1 MRSMWPKIG
10 FGAVGVFLLGMLL
23 IAGFRRSKDAV
34 TQAVSASLAPAIL
47 SAASHATS
55 SHGDLPFRL
64 EGDRRGTVTRM
75 QIERADHN
83 RLMSV
88 KLTVQLDDATDP
100 GDLEDCDLLPMND
113 ADLEFDHGFR
123 CGERGETGLAQI
135 GEVRFEPAGF
145 TRPVKVRR
153 AQLDKLSQ
161 GEPFKADLDLTHGV
175 HLDARGRDKGSVRVQ
190 ADSTGAVM
198 RVSDGHGGDL
208 VRITADSNRAFIQI
222 RDKNGK
228 VVFRLRADKSGMSM
242 AADAPVETP

>member
-1 MRSMWPKIG
+1 MWTKIG
-10 FGAVGVFLLGMLL
+10 FGAVGVFLLGMFL
-23 IAGFRRSKDAV
+23 ITGFRRSKEAV
-34 TQAVSASLAPAIL
+34 VQAVSASLAPALL
-47 SAASHATS
+47 SAASYATNG
-55 SHGDLPFRL
+55 HPDLPFRL
-64 EGDRRGTVTRM
+64 DGDRLGTVTRM

-88 KLTVQLDDATDP
+88 KLVVQLDAGADAADVAA
-100 GDLEDCDLLPMND
+100 CDLLPLNES
-113 ADLEFDHGFR
+113 DLDFDRGFR
-123 CGERGETGLAQI
+123 CGGTGVTGLAQI

-161 GEPFKADLDLTHGV
+161 GDPFKADIDLTHGV
-175 HLDARGRDKGSVRVQ
+175 QLDARGRDKGSVRVR

-208 VRITADSNRAFIQI
+208 VRITADSNQAFIQI

-228 VVFRLRADKSGMSM
+228 EVFRLRADKSGMSL